1 VQVYNAAGFIGGI
14 PFVQFNAPL
23 DPSESVDLV
32 IEYYRES
39 RELIPEPSFST
50 SAAKVVLANPTGRV
64 FAVDRVMMLDDGRF
78 LIEFSAVAGRTY
90 GVQYSSDMTVW
101 KTVIP
106 TIVAPANHVLWYDDG
121 PPKTESMPLD
131 VNSRFY
137 RIFELP

>member
-1 VQVYNAAGFIGGI
+1 
-14 PFVQFNAPL
+14 
-23 DPSESVDLV
+23 
-32 IEYYRES
+32 
-39 RELIPEPSFST
+39 
-50 SAAKVVLANPTGRV
+50 
-64 FAVDRVMMLDDGRF
+64 MLDDGRF

-121 PPKTESMPLD
+121 PPKTESMPLN
-131 VNSRFY
+131 VGSRFY